1 LDKQS
6 ETIYAFID
14 SQNLNLS
21 IQNDLIDK
29 RTGKII
35 YKGWKLD
42 FRRFYI
48 YLSDKYKVSKSFLF
62 IGRVN
67 GKKDL
72 YDYLEKSGYQ
82 LIFEPTLVFNDED
95 KEKRIKGNVDAELVL
110 HTMIEIP
117 NFSKAIIVARDG
129 DYHCWIEYLSNQN
142 KLLHVFIPN
151 RYSYS
156 SLLRRFS
163 DYFVFV
169 SDLKAKLGMK

>member
-1 LDKQS
+1 
-6 ETIYAFID
+6 
-14 SQNLNLS
+14 
-21 IQNDLIDK
+21 
-29 RTGKII
+29 
-35 YKGWKLD
+35 
-42 FRRFYI
+42 
-48 YLSDKYKVSKSFLF
+48 VSKSFLF

-117 NFSKAIIVARDG
+117 NFSKAIIVAGDG
-129 DYHCWIEYLSNQN
+129 DYHCLIEYLSNQN